1 MKRCPPWG
9 LAKPRTVGGALVL
22 LGLLSGC
29 DRGHPLGP
37 SLENFASVT
46 AGGNHTC
53 GLTTGG
59 AAFCWG
65 ENGAGE
71 LGNGS
76 AVGPEACAAIRGTAL
91 PCSQE
96 PVAVAGAITFSDLSA
111 GGEYT
116 CGLTASGAAHCWG
129 LLALL
134 YPYSPFPVAV
144 AGGFPFFAVSV
155 GNSHA
160 CGVSTG
166 GLLYCWGSNDYGQLG
181 NGSTSDSRVP
191 VPVTGGLAFSAVSA
205 GDATTEGGHTCG
217 LTAGGEAYCWGANPF
232 GELGNE
238 STESSSVPL
247 PVTGGLVFS
256 GVSARGPDTCGLTTG
271 GRLYCWG
278 SNVYGQ
284 LGNGSTS
291 DSPVPVLVTGGLTF
305 SALTTGADYTC
316 ALTTGGAAYCW
327 GFSYFGQLGNGSMT
341 GPGAGPESCSGS
353 PCSTVPLAV
362 TGGLTFSMLSAGPG
376 HACGVTT
383 GGAAYCWGVN
393 DMGQLGDGTTTNS
406 SAPVKVA
413 GQP

>member
-96 PVAVAGAITFSDLSA
+96 PVAVAGAITFSELSA

-144 AGGFPFFAVSV
+144 AGGFTFFAVSV

-160 CGVSTG
+160 CGVTTG

-181 NGSTSDSRVP
+181 NGSTSDS
-191 VPVTGGLAFSAVSA
+191 
-205 GDATTEGGHTCG
+205 
-217 LTAGGEAYCWGANPF
+217 
-232 GELGNE
+232 
-238 STESSSVPL
+238 
-247 PVTGGLVFS
+247 
-256 GVSARGPDTCGLTTG
+256 
-271 GRLYCWG
+271 
-278 SNVYGQ
+278 
-284 LGNGSTS
+284 
-291 DSPVPVLVTGGLTF
+291 PVPVLVTGGFRF
-305 SALTTGADYTC
+305 SAVTTGHSYTC

-327 GFSYFGQLGNGSMT
+327 GFSYFGQLGNGSTT

-362 TGGLTFSMLSAGPG
+362 TGGLTFSMLSAGTT

-393 DMGQLGDGTTTNS
+393 DLGQLGDGTTTNS

>member
-1 MKRCPPWG
+1 MKTCPPWG

-22 LGLLSGC
+22 LGLVSGC

-96 PVAVAGAITFSDLSA
+96 PVAVAGAITFSELSA

-144 AGGFPFFAVSV
+144 AGGFTFFAVSV

-205 GDATTEGGHTCG
+205 GDATTDGGHTCG

-232 GELGNE
+232 GELGNG

-247 PVTGGLVFS
+247 PVLGS
-256 GVSARGPDTCGLTTG
+256 ERPGP
-271 GRLYCWG
+271 
-278 SNVYGQ
+278 
-284 LGNGSTS
+284 
-291 DSPVPVLVTGGLTF
+291 
-305 SALTTGADYTC
+305 
-316 ALTTGGAAYCW
+316 
-327 GFSYFGQLGNGSMT
+327 
-341 GPGAGPESCSGS
+341 
-353 PCSTVPLAV
+353 
-362 TGGLTFSMLSAGPG
+362 
-376 HACGVTT
+376 
-383 GGAAYCWGVN
+383 
-393 DMGQLGDGTTTNS
+393 
-406 SAPVKVA
+406 
-413 GQP
+413 